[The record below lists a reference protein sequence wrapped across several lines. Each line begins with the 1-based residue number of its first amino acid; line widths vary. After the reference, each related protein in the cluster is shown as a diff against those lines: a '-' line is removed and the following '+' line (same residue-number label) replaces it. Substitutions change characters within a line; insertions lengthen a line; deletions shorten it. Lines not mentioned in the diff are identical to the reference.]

1 MKKIVISS
9 LDKKSGKSVV
19 EIAMGKS
26 LNKKIGYMKPIGSNP
41 VHRGKKIVDYDT
53 LLFKEI
59 FDIDYSIEEMC
70 LGVHHS
76 KILHFYP
83 DAKKEFMKRFEKLS
97 DGKEFFMI
105 EGGEY
110 IWDGASIG
118 IDALSL
124 ASLVK
129 ASLVF
134 VLSGDYYEILD
145 KLSYVEKITDGAG
158 IIINKTREN
167 IDEIEKGVSKRKMKF
182 FGYLPYIEELRKIRV
197 SYLAEKIFAKVVAGE
212 GGLNKEIENVF
223 VAALSAPEIKRH
235 PDFRKGKKL
244 IITGGDRTDVI
255 TACLEEDTSCILLTN
270 NIVPPATIIAKANEK
285 EIPLLSVRQDTYTVA
300 KMVDGLQMAILPDEK
315 KKIEE
320 IEKAGRKHLML
331 DELIS

>member
-19 EIAMGKS
+19 EIAIGKCV
-26 LNKKIGYMKPIGSNP
+26 NKKIGYMKPIGSNP
-41 VHRGKKIVDYDT
+41 VHKEKKIVDYDT

-70 LGVHHS
+70 LGLHHS

-83 DAKKEFMKRFEKLS
+83 DVKKEFMKRYEKLS

-110 IWDGASIG
+110 IWDGAFIG
-118 IDALSL
+118 MDALSL
-124 ASLVK
+124 ASMVN
-129 ASLVF
+129 ASLIF

-145 KLSYVEKITDGAG
+145 KLCYVEKIAKKSG
-158 IIINKTREN
+158 IIINKVREN
-167 IDEIEKGVSKRKMKF
+167 VEEIEKEILKRKMKF
-182 FGYLPYIEELRKIRV
+182 FGYLPYIEELKKIRV
-197 SYLAEKIFAKVVAGE
+197 SYLVEKIFAKVVAGE
-212 GGLNKEIENVF
+212 GGLGKEIENVF
-223 VAALSAPEIKRH
+223 IAALSAPEIKRH
-235 PDFRKGKKL
+235 PDFGKSKKL

-270 NIVPPATIIAKANEK
+270 NIIPPATIIAKANEK

-300 KMVDGLQMAILPDEK
+300 KMVDALQPSILPDEK
-315 KKIEE
+315 EKIEK
-320 IEKAGRKHLML
+320 IEKLGKKHLL
-331 DELIS
+331 IDELIS